1 MSKAAE
7 KKDRRDQ
14 PAHVSTQE
22 AQKRDTNVAATIIT
36 QIAVVIVA
44 AIGCISAVSVA
55 FLNSPLVPRLFP
67 PTPTVAL
74 VAETP
79 TVTPILPTVTFTPF
93 NLPAT
98 PTEVQLPSLTEPLPT
113 STIEPAISKMTV
125 ILTASMEEGKSP
137 LPVNFNARDSFVQ
150 FADGNVAACGS
161 TGFCTFTWAIYRD
174 QKRVVAPFQG
184 QGTFSYTFSGRGVY
198 SVTVY
203 VCREDTCADD
213 GIVITVK

>member
-1 MSKAAE
+1 MSKTTE

-14 PAHVSTQE
+14 PAHASTQE
-22 AQKRDTNVAATIIT
+22 ARGRDTNVMATIIT
-36 QIAVVIVA
+36 QVAVVIVA

-67 PTPTVAL
+67 PTSTATL
-74 VAETP
+74 VVETP
-79 TVTPILPTVTFTPF
+79 AMTPILPTITFTPF
-93 NLPAT
+93 NLLPT
-98 PTEVQLPSLTEPLPT
+98 PTETQLIPLTEPLPT
-113 STIEPAISKMTV
+113 LTIEPTISKMTV

-137 LPVNFNARDSFVQ
+137 LPVSFNARDSFIQ
-150 FADGNVAACGS
+150 FADGSVAACGS
-161 TGFCTFTWAIYRD
+161 TSFCTFTWAIYRD

-203 VCREDTCADD
+203 VCRVDACADD
-213 GIVITVK
+213 GIAITVK